1 MLNDFRHHIK
11 TSDLVSQI
19 PKLQQVSRGTDTAFD
34 QTTGRWKP
42 TLEKSGGQLALG
54 HMPPVRILQMDE
66 IFKMR
71 LFHASTFLGLHA
83 KSQGYV
89 LKSRPAAVFNTEFAK
104 AAKDAGTDVAEFVR
118 PGFPVAPVV

>member
-1 MLNDFRHHIK
+1 MLNKFWHYIK

-19 PKLQQVSRGTDTAFD
+19 PKLQPVSRGTDTAFD
-34 QTTGRWKP
+34 QTAGRWKP

-71 LFHASTFLGLHA
+71 LFHVPRF
-83 KSQGYV
+83 
-89 LKSRPAAVFNTEFAK
+89 
-104 AAKDAGTDVAEFVR
+104 
-118 PGFPVAPVV
+118 